1 MVSRTF
7 CLNAG
12 GRGWENRILNRTLL
26 LEYNMNEKIIICIE
40 CGNPFTLTVAQ
51 QERIIALEFD
61 EPKRCRACREEK
73 IIASVSRYEEK
84 MSYKNVD
91 PEWQWEFIY
100 NIRKK
105 RDALIVSGNGSRS
118 SFKYLR
124 LISMMEDD
132 EDQ

>member
-1 MVSRTF
+1 
-7 CLNAG
+7 
-12 GRGWENRILNRTLL
+12 
-26 LEYNMNEKIIICIE
+26 MNEKIIICIE

-73 IIASVSRYEEK
+73 VIVGLSQYEEK
-84 MSYKNVD
+84 MSHKNVD
-91 PEWQWEFIY
+91 PEIQWEFMY

-105 RDALIVSGNGSRS
+105 RDALIVSGNGSKS

-124 LISMMEDD
+124 LISMMED
-132 EDQ
+132 EDVQ